1 MAKQTIGVIYDD
13 AGYPSI
19 AAFTSVVSASGGLQ
33 TVKASAGRL
42 HKIIVTVATTTT
54 AVTVY
59 DNASAASG
67 TVLAVIPAAATA
79 GTVYDINLPVLSGIT
94 VNGAAAAGSL
104 TFGYS

>member
-1 MAKQTIGVIYDD
+1 MAKQTIGVTYDD
-13 AGYPSI
+13 AGFPSL
-19 AAFTSVVSASGGLQ
+19 ASSTAVVSASGGVV
-33 TVKASAGRL
+33 TVKAGAGRL

-79 GTVYDINLPVLSGIT
+79 GTVYDINLPALNGIT

-104 TFGYS
+104 TFGYA